1 MNNVNLLIRT
11 KVRQARNFW
20 RSQDKI
26 TRIEVVLF
34 TAGVLAY
41 ILYGALIQREVTD
54 FAKLRLMFILYLCII
69 FVTAV
74 PISYRHLFLSKDR
87 ELLAILPIHDRSLF
101 LFRFSEQLLYVSPI
115 LVLGV
120 FVLLPIGFKLS
131 LATGLIMLPSIFLGF
146 VAISYIGFIFARAI
160 GVFIKIKRS
169 RAAYYNSLPLW
180 RLSTQILPSNIAALF
195 IKDVIQSYRKNR
207 IRGIFLTI
215 LTGVVALFIGRIY
228 RSVHSDL
235 LIFLACFITSYVLAN
250 YAFTLLQEDAP
261 VSWLLKTSTL
271 SLRQIWWSKFAFM
284 ALGLNLISIIMLVL
298 MAAVGQIGLNNFL
311 SLWVTMIAINIFLA
325 GWSLI
330 FGFSLF
336 PSVDWGTRLYNLV
349 NISVIVLIGSLP
361 ILIVFL
367 PVIFVLMVRRAI
379 ANSRYEFQ

>member
-1 MNNVNLLIRT
+1 MNNTSLLIRT
-11 KVRQARNFW
+11 KIRQARNFW

-41 ILYGALIQREVTD
+41 VLYGALIQKEVTD
-54 FAKLRLMFILYLCII
+54 FAKLRLMFILYLGIV
-69 FVTAV
+69 FVAAV

-87 ELLAILPIHDRSLF
+87 ELLATLPIHDHSLF
-101 LFRFSEQLLYVSPI
+101 LFRFSEQLLYTSPVLI
-115 LVLGV
+115 LGI
-120 FVLLPIGFKLS
+120 FILLPIGFRLGLS
-131 LATGLIMLPSIFLGF
+131 IGFIILPSILVGF
-146 VAISYIGFIFARAI
+146 VAVAYIGFIFARTI
-160 GVFIKIKRS
+160 GMLVKIRRK

-180 RLSTQILPSNIAALF
+180 RISTKVLPSNIAALF
-195 IKDVIQSYRKNR
+195 IKDVIQNYRKNR
-207 IRGIFLTI
+207 IRWIVLTI
-215 LTGVVALFIGRIY
+215 LTAVVALFIGRIY

-235 LIFLACFITSYVLAN
+235 LIFLTCFIASYVLAN

-261 VSWLLKTSTL
+261 ISWLLKTSAL
-271 SLRQIWWSKFAFM
+271 SPKQIWWSKFTFM

-298 MAAVGQIGLNNFL
+298 MTFVGHIGLNTFL
-311 SLWVTMIAINIFLA
+311 SLWVTMIAINVFFA

-336 PSVDWGTRLYNLV
+336 PSVDWGTRSYNLV

-361 ILIVFL
+361 ILIIFL